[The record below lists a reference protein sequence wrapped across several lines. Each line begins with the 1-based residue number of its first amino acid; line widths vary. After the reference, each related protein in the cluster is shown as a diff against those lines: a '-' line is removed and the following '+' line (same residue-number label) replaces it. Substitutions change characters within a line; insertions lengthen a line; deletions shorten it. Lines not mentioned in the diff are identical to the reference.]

1 MIYIFIFS
9 LTGLLIYQSEYYEKK
24 HKKILSDLIAIA
36 AVLTISTFAGLRDIS
51 VGTDVEYY
59 LVKHFNWASMFKGRM
74 WEYVVYLTT
83 FEEVEPIYAF
93 VQYIGYHIFHKV
105 NFVLFILSFITHTF
119 IYFGIKKKENEISVS
134 FGWII
139 YCFIYFNTSLNIVRQ
154 SCAVAILFYIVM
166 CYTQNERSVKKNFV
180 LIIVAMGFHRSTI
193 FVIGILLL
201 LIWSYS
207 GRNNIL
213 KRVLRG
219 AICIFPFI
227 LRFFFATIA
236 NFSFLP
242 LKYQVYFSELNLG
255 QSSLLM
261 DMIIYLMP
269 TVVLVY
275 LMYEHRGNNDKDIKL
290 FMSMAL
296 ISISCCVA
304 TNLLISRVSHYFV
317 IFFCCS
323 VPYTA
328 RIVSAKAYGR
338 IVYCA
343 VMIGWFAI
351 MWYINIVSYGYGE
364 TYPYILGI

>member
-139 YCFIYFNTSLNIVRQ
+139 YCFIYFNTSLNASIMCR
-154 SCAVAILFYIVM
+154 SNTILYSYVLYPKRKICQKEFCINYSSNGIPSFNHF
-166 CYTQNERSVKKNFV
+166 CDRNF
-180 LIIVAMGFHRSTI
+180 III
-193 FVIGILLL
+193 
-201 LIWSYS
+201 
-207 GRNNIL
+207 
-213 KRVLRG
+213 
-219 AICIFPFI
+219 
-227 LRFFFATIA
+227 
-236 NFSFLP
+236 
-242 LKYQVYFSELNLG
+242 NL
-255 QSSLLM
+255 
-261 DMIIYLMP
+261 
-269 TVVLVY
+269 
-275 LMYEHRGNNDKDIKL
+275 
-290 FMSMAL
+290 
-296 ISISCCVA
+296 
-304 TNLLISRVSHYFV
+304 V
-317 IFFCCS
+317 IFGKKQH
-323 VPYTA
+323 
-328 RIVSAKAYGR
+328 IKACIKGGYLY
-338 IVYCA
+338 IPIYIKIFLCNYC
-343 VMIGWFAI
+343 
-351 MWYINIVSYGYGE
+351 
-364 TYPYILGI
+364 